1 MTIGTASGAKIYI
14 GAANADPDT
23 VLATYQA
30 DSYVEVGEVEDLGE
44 FGDESTD
51 VTFDSL
57 SRGRTRHL
65 KGTRDAGTVPLT
77 CGDDMTDEGQTAM
90 EAAEATPLDYNF
102 KITLNNEVTLGG
114 TESEH
119 YFIGKVMS
127 KRRRVGTANDV
138 VRKVFQVGIN
148 SAITEVDPT

>member
-1 MTIGTASGAKIYI
+1 MTIGTASGAKLYI
-14 GAANADPDT
+14 GGANADPDT

-30 DSYVEVGEVEDLGE
+30 DSYVEVGEIEDLGE

-65 KGTRDAGTVPLT
+65 KGTRDAGAMPVV
-77 CGDDMTDEGQTAM
+77 CGDDMTDEGQVAM

-102 KITLNNEVTLGG
+102 KVTFDNAITIGG
-114 TESEH
+114 TDSEH

-127 KRRRVGTANDV
+127 KRRRTGTANNV
-138 VRKVFQVGIN
+138 VRKVFNVGIN